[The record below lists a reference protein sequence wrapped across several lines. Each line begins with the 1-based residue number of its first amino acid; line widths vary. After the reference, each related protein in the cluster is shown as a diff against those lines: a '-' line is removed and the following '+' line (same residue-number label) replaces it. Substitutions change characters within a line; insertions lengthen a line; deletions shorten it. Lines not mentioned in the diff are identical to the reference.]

1 MFGLDLDSFRLYLPP
16 LAMFATCAFILWL
29 THWLLIRRKGGGVS
43 SIRGQLVLLS
53 LTLVTVILVV
63 LALPVG
69 EATKSDLLSLLGLV
83 FTGVFALSSTTFV
96 SNAMA
101 GFMLRSVKSFRHGD
115 FLRVGEH
122 FGRVTVSG
130 LFHTEIQSQERD
142 LITLPNLYLATNP
155 MTVVRSSGT
164 FTSCEVSLGYD
175 VAWHQVEPLL
185 KLATQEAGLD
195 EPFVQILSLGD
206 FSIVY
211 KTGGICSDINQL
223 LTQRTRLKKAVLDQ
237 LHGAGIEIVSPNFM
251 NQRQLPAGQV
261 FSAAPQ
267 YANIKDGSELS
278 PETKIFDKAEKVVKI
293 RSLLDDVA
301 RLKVTID
308 EDTSSLEEADKV
320 RRAQIKLR
328 ILEAGERIKSLE
340 NIIDKARKNQQKEEN
355 ERS

>member
-1 MFGLDLDSFRLYLPP
+1 M
-16 LAMFATCAFILWL
+16 
-29 THWLLIRRKGGGVS
+29 
-43 SIRGQLVLLS
+43 
-53 LTLVTVILVV
+53 
-63 LALPVG
+63 
-69 EATKSDLLSLLGLV
+69 
-83 FTGVFALSSTTFV
+83 
-96 SNAMA
+96 
-101 GFMLRSVKSFRHGD
+101 
-115 FLRVGEH
+115 
-122 FGRVTVSG
+122 
-130 LFHTEIQSQERD
+130 
-142 LITLPNLYLATNP
+142 ITLPNLYLATNP

-237 LHGAGIEIVSPNFM
+237 LHAAGIEIVSPNFM

-278 PETKIFDKAEKVVKI
+278 PEAKIFDKAEKVVKI
-293 RSLLDDVA
+293 RALLDDVA

-308 EDTSSLEEADKV
+308 EDTSSLEEADKE

>member
-1 MFGLDLDSFRLYLPP
+1 MFGFDLDAVRLYLPP
-16 LAMFATCAFILWL
+16 LAVLVTCAFVLWFM
-29 THWLLIRRKGGGVS
+29 HWLLIRRRDGGLS
-43 SIRGQLVLLS
+43 SIRGQLVLLG
-53 LTLVTVILVV
+53 LALITVILVV

-83 FTGVFALSSTTFV
+83 FTGIFALASTTFV

-115 FLRVGEH
+115 FIRVGEH
-122 FGRVTVSG
+122 FGRVTVNS

-142 LITLPNLYLATNP
+142 LITLPNLYLTTNP
-155 MTVVRSSGT
+155 LTVVRSSGT

-175 VAWHQVEPLL
+175 VAWHKVEPLL

-195 EPFVQILSLGD
+195 EPFVQILTLGD

-211 KTGGICSDINQL
+211 KTGGICSDVNQL

-251 NQRQLPAGQV
+251 NQRQLSDDQI
-261 FSAAPQ
+261 FSAVPQ
-267 YANIKDGSELS
+267 YSNSRHEAELS
-278 PETKIFDKAEKVVKI
+278 PETKIFDKAAKVVKI
-293 RSLLDDVA
+293 RTMLDDVA
-301 RLKVTID
+301 RLKAAVD
-308 EDTSSLEEADKV
+308 KDSLLLEGADKEQ
-320 RRAQIKLR
+320 AEQIKLR
-328 ILEAGERIKSLE
+328 IVEAGERIKSLE
-340 NIIDKARKNQQKEEN
+340 NIIEKARENQQKEEN

>member
-1 MFGLDLDSFRLYLPP
+1 MLGLDLDIFRLYLPL
-16 LAMFATCAFILWL
+16 LAILAASGLVLW
-29 THWLLIRRKGGGVS
+29 TTRWLLSRRNEGGVS
-43 SIRGQLVLLS
+43 STSRQLILLS
-53 LTLVTVILVV
+53 LTVIAVIVVV
-63 LALPVG
+63 LALPVSETTQG
-69 EATKSDLLSLLGLV
+69 DLLRLLGLV
-83 FTGVFALSSTTFV
+83 FTGIFALSSTTFV

-115 FLRVGEH
+115 FVRVGEH

-155 MTVVRSSGT
+155 LTVVRSSGT

-175 VAWHQVEPLL
+175 VAWHRVEPLL

-195 EPFVQILSLGD
+195 EPFVQILTLGD

-211 KTGGICSDINQL
+211 KTGGICSDVNQL
-223 LTQRTRLKKAVLDQ
+223 LTQRSRLKKAVLDQ

-251 NQRQLPAGQV
+251 NQRQLPAEQV

-267 YANIKDGSELS
+267 YANIKADETVSSES
-278 PETKIFDKAEKVVKI
+278 KIFDKAEKVLKV
-293 RSLLDDVA
+293 RALFDDVA
-301 RLKVTID
+301 RLKATIAD
-308 EDTSSLEEADKV
+308 YKQSLDEADKEQQ
-320 RRAQIKLR
+320 AKIKLR
-328 ILEAGERIKSLE
+328 IQEADESIKSLE
-340 NIIDKARKNQQKEEN
+340 NIIDKAREKQQKEDY

>member
-1 MFGLDLDSFRLYLPP
+1 MFGFEIDSIRLYLPP
-16 LAMFATCAFILWL
+16 VAVFAACAFVLWL
-29 THWLLIRRKGGGVS
+29 THWLLIRRKEGGLS

-53 LTLVTVILVV
+53 LTLVSVILVV

-83 FTGVFALSSTTFV
+83 FTGIFALASTTFV

-115 FLRVGEH
+115 FIRVGEH
-122 FGRVTVSG
+122 FGRVTVNS

-142 LITLPNLYLATNP
+142 LITLPNLFLATNP
-155 MTVVRSSGT
+155 LTVVRSSGT

-175 VAWHQVEPLL
+175 VAWHKVEPLL
-185 KLATQEAGLD
+185 KLATQEAGLG
-195 EPFVQILSLGD
+195 EPFVQILTLGD

-211 KTGGICSDINQL
+211 KTGGICSDVNQL

-251 NQRQLPAGQV
+251 NQRQLSVEQV
-261 FSAAPQ
+261 FRASPQ
-267 YANIKDGSELS
+267 YVNSTDDRELS

-293 RSLLDDVA
+293 RTMLDDVT
-301 RLKVTID
+301 RLKTSIE
-308 EDTSSLEEADKV
+308 EDTLLLEDADKDQ
-320 RRAQIKLR
+320 RAQIKLR
-328 ILEAGERIKSLE
+328 ITEAGERIKSLE
-340 NIIDKARKNQQKEEN
+340 NIIEKARENQQKEDN

>member
-1 MFGLDLDSFRLYLPP
+1 MFGIDLDPFRLYLPS
-16 LAMFATCAFILWL
+16 LAMFAAWTFVLWL

-43 SIRGQLVLLS
+43 SIRGQLILLS
-53 LTLVTVILVV
+53 LTLIAVILVV

-83 FTGVFALSSTTFV
+83 FTGIFALSSTTFV

-115 FLRVGEH
+115 FIRVGEH
-122 FGRVTVSG
+122 FGRVTVNS
-130 LFHTEIQSQERD
+130 LFHTEIQSHERD

-155 MTVVRSSGT
+155 LTVVRSSGT

-175 VAWHQVEPLL
+175 VAWHKVEPLL

-237 LHGAGIEIVSPNFM
+237 LHAAGIEIVSPNFM
-251 NQRQLPAGQV
+251 NQRQLPTDKI

-267 YANIKDGSELS
+267 YANLKDDSELS
-278 PETKIFDKAEKVVKI
+278 PEAKLFDKAEKVVKI
-293 RSLLDDVA
+293 RALLDDVA
-301 RLKVTID
+301 RLKTTID
-308 EDTSSLEEADKV
+308 EDTSSLQGAD
-320 RRAQIKLR
+320 RAQQAQIKLR
-328 ILEAGERIKSLE
+328 ILEAGERLKSLE
-340 NIIDKARKNQQKEEN
+340 NIIDKARENQQKEEN